1 MDEQRPKPNNV
12 LRQARKEKKLTQR
25 QLAEALNAGLDT
37 VRSWERGR
45 RVAPH
50 PEHLQ
55 KLTEFFQKTPA
66 ELGFDD
72 GEKTALPELE
82 KSRSVQLEEKNRRLL
97 IGRMRHTWIDGV
109 LRDSLYK
116 AALIELELEEQP
128 DALQN
133 PWSLMV
139 QETNRPSLPLPP
151 GTTIIQAY
159 DQANGQMLLLGEPG
173 AGKTT
178 LLLELA
184 RTLLAR
190 AEQDLQSP
198 LPIVFNLASWSEKQT
213 ALSDW
218 LIDELQNKYRVPRQ
232 IAQEWIEEDQL
243 IILLDGLDETDEEAR
258 VSCVKAINAYLSA
271 SIRVVV
277 ASRQAEYFS
286 QATRVELQ
294 LAVVIQPLTAKQIHT
309 YITSAGQQLDGIAK
323 ALQEDTELREMVKTP
338 LMLAVIALAYQGKS
352 DIMLTGS
359 IEERRGQIF
368 NQYVQTMLARRRS
381 VNYPPKK
388 IVHWLSWLAN
398 QLKGHNQT
406 VFYLERLQPDWL
418 EVEAYRRYR
427 LLTTRV
433 QLGINAFI
441 SACLLACFRGDFIP
455 NEFGLFYWTGGGKG
469 NSVLGWMASGIGTG
483 VQGATSLA
491 FLFVIVISMTSLLAE
506 RKRFPFSRVV
516 LLSAIR
522 AGVRGTLRIGGV
534 LAITCGIIF
543 GLAGSFI
550 HVDSPILRVLYGMF
564 IGSFCGLCFGF
575 QLLLGRLFKPSVGTQ
590 KQKKTT
596 FSGKDRLINGTLFF
610 LCGFLGFVVIYS
622 WEARGIDLLA
632 LAYGLLA
639 GITDGIIYSAGGD
652 EIGFVHQAGVA
663 VQPAESSAWSWQMV
677 SRTFLENLW
686 KAFVLAGILFVSV
699 GGIVTFVSSVFY
711 GIIYGLHYGVI
722 YGGML
727 GGITGITG
735 LLISVITSGWSSD
748 LLDDRERL
756 RPNEGI
762 RRSMRNA
769 IFAAC
774 LGGPV
779 GGIMSGLISGVAFY
793 LGGVAGWLSLGAGFA
808 IIFTIAIGYEFWFF
822 YGGVACIE
830 HYLIRITLQHE
841 DYMPRS
847 VAFFEYGVERILLQ
861 RVGGG
866 YIFIHRLLLEH
877 FKAHA
882 NIKE

>member
-1 MDEQRPKPNNV
+1 LKTLKVGHEY
-12 LRQARKEKKLTQR
+12 A
-25 QLAEALNAGLDT
+25 AIDT
-37 VRSWERGR
+37 
-45 RVAPH
+45 
-50 PEHLQ
+50 
-55 KLTEFFQKTPA
+55 
-66 ELGFDD
+66 
-72 GEKTALPELE
+72 
-82 KSRSVQLEEKNRRLL
+82 
-97 IGRMRHTWIDGV
+97 
-109 LRDSLYK
+109 
-116 AALIELELEEQP
+116 
-128 DALQN
+128 
-133 PWSLMV
+133 
-139 QETNRPSLPLPP
+139 
-151 GTTIIQAY
+151 
-159 DQANGQMLLLGEPG
+159 
-173 AGKTT
+173 
-178 LLLELA
+178 
-184 RTLLAR
+184 
-190 AEQDLQSP
+190 
-198 LPIVFNLASWSEKQT
+198 EKQM

-232 IAQEWIEEDQL
+232 IAQEWIEEDKL

-271 SIRVVV
+271 AIRVVV

-309 YITSAGQQLDGIAK
+309 YITSTGQKLDGIAK

-368 NQYVQTMLARRRS
+368 NQYVQTMLARRRN

-388 IVHWLSWLAN
+388 IVRWLSWLAN
-398 QLKGHNQT
+398 QLKRHNQT

-418 EVEAYRRYR
+418 ETEAYRRYR

-433 QLGINAFI
+433 QFGIVAFI
-441 SACLLACFRGDFIP
+441 YASLLACFRGDFIP
-455 NEFGLFYWTGGGKG
+455 REAGLFHWTGGGKG
-469 NSVLGWMASGIGTG
+469 NSVLGWMASGIGAG
-483 VQGATSLA
+483 VQGSTSLA

-506 RKRFPFSRVV
+506 RKTLTFSGVV
-516 LLSAIR
+516 LLPAIR
-522 AGVRGTLRIGGV
+522 AGVRGTLRIGSV

-564 IGSFCGLCFGF
+564 VGSFCGLCFGF
-575 QLLLGRLFKPSVGTQ
+575 QLLLGMLFKPSVEAQ
-590 KQKKTT
+590 KRKKT
-596 FSGKDRLINGTLFF
+596 FSGKDRLINSTLFF
-610 LCGFLGFVVIYS
+610 LCGFLGFVIIYS
-622 WEARGIDLLA
+622 WEAGGIDLLA

-639 GITDGIIYSAGGD
+639 GATFGIIFSRGD
-652 EIGFVHQAGVA
+652 EIGFVHQVGVA
-663 VQPAESSAWSWQMV
+663 VQPAEASVWSWQMV
-677 SRTFLENLW
+677 SRTLLENLW

-699 GGIVTFVSSVFY
+699 GGIVTCVSSLFY
-711 GIIYGLHYGVI
+711 SLHYGLHYGMI

-727 GGITGITG
+727 GGIIGITG

-748 LLDDRERL
+748 ILDDRERL
-756 RPNEGI
+756 HPNEGI

-779 GGIMSGLISGVAFY
+779 GGIMSGLISGLAFY

-808 IIFTIAIGYEFWFF
+808 IIFTIGIGFEFWLF
-822 YGGVACIE
+822 YGGVPYIE
-830 HYLIRITLQHE
+830 HHLIRRTLQYE

-847 VAFFEYGVERILLQ
+847 LAFFEYGVERILLQ

-882 NIKE
+882 HIKE

>member
-1 MDEQRPKPNNV
+1 MDEQLPKSNDV
-12 LRQARKEKKLTQR
+12 LRQARKEKKLTQH
-25 QLAEALNAGLDT
+25 QLAEALNVGLDT
-37 VRSWERGR
+37 IRSWERGR
-45 RVAPH
+45 RSSPH
-50 PEHLQ
+50 PEHME
-55 KLTEFFQKTPA
+55 KLTTFFQKTPA

-72 GEKTALPELE
+72 GEKTALPELK
-82 KSRSVQLEEKNRRLL
+82 KSRSVQLKEKNRQLL

-116 AALIELELEEQP
+116 AALIQLALEEQP

-133 PWSLMV
+133 PWSLIV
-139 QETNRPSLPLPP
+139 QETNRPPLPLPP
-151 GTTIIQAY
+151 RTTIIQAY
-159 DQANGQMLLLGEPG
+159 DRANGQMLLLGEPG

-198 LPIVFNLASWSEKQT
+198 LPIVFNLASWSEKQM

-218 LIDELQNKYRVPRQ
+218 LIDELQNKYRVPHQ

-258 VSCVKAINAYLSA
+258 GSCVKAINAYLSTA
-271 SIRVVV
+271 IRVVV

-286 QATRVELQ
+286 QATKVELQ
-294 LAVVIQPLTAKQIHT
+294 LAVVIQPLTAKQIYT
-309 YITSAGQQLDGIAK
+309 YITSTGQQLDGIAK

-381 VNYPPKK
+381 INYPPKK
-388 IVHWLSWLAN
+388 TVRWLSWLAN
-398 QLKGHNQT
+398 QLEGHNQT
-406 VFYLERLQPDWL
+406 VFYLEHLQPNWL
-418 EVEAYRRYR
+418 EAEAHSRYR

-433 QLGINAFI
+433 QFGIIAFV
-441 SACLLACFRGDFIP
+441 SASMLACFRGDFIP
-455 NEFGLFYWTGGGKG
+455 NEFGLFSWVGGGKG
-469 NSVLGWMASGIGTG
+469 NSVLGWMAPGIGATE
-483 VQGATSLA
+483 QGSTSLA
-491 FLFVIVISMTSLLAE
+491 FLYVVVITMTSLLAQ
-506 RKRFPFSRVV
+506 RKAFPFNRVV
-516 LLSAIR
+516 LLSAIHT
-522 AGVRGTLRIGGV
+522 GFRGMLRIGGV
-534 LAITCGIIF
+534 LAIACGIIF
-543 GLAGSFI
+543 GLVGSFI
-550 HVDSPILRVLYGMF
+550 HVDSPILRVLYGIF
-564 IGSFCGLCFGF
+564 IGSFCGLCIGF
-575 QLLLGRLFKPSVGTQ
+575 QLLLGKLFKPSIGTQ
-590 KQKKTT
+590 KRKKTT
-596 FSGKDRLINGTLFF
+596 FSGKDRLINGLLIF

-622 WEARGIDLLA
+622 WEAGGIDLLA

-639 GITDGIIYSAGGD
+639 GIIPVFTFASGEDGFGT
-652 EIGFVHQAGVA
+652 HQVGIA
-663 VQPAESSAWSWQMV
+663 VQLAESSIWSWQEV
-677 SRTFLENLW
+677 SRTFQENLW

-699 GGIVTFVSSVFY
+699 GGIVTCVSSIFY
-711 GIIYGLHYGVI
+711 GILYGLHYGVI

-779 GGIMSGLISGVAFY
+779 AGIMSGLISGLAFY

-808 IIFTIAIGYEFWFF
+808 IIFTIAIGFEFWLF
-822 YGGVACIE
+822 YGGVPCIE
-830 HYLIRITLQHE
+830 HYLIRRTLQHE

-847 VAFFEYGVERILLQ
+847 LAFFEYGVERILLQ